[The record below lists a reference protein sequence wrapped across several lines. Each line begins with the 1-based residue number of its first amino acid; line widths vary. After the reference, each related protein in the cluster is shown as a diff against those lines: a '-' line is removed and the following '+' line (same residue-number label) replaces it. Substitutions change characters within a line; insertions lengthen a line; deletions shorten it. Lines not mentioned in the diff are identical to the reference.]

1 MHYMKELQCIHAL
14 VDESDEVEEKHRK
27 TSATISPPCL
37 PLAPTVFGTRAQELQ
52 ESPPAPSI
60 FPEHT
65 LDDEF
70 GFLSSSKDD

>member
-1 MHYMKELQCIHAL
+1 MKELQCIHAL
-14 VDESDEVEEKHRK
+14 VDESDEVEEKRRK